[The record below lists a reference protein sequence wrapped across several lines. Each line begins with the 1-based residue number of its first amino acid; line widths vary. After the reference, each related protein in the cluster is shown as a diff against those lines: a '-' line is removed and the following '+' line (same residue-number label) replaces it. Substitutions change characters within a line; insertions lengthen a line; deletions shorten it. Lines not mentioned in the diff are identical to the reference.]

1 MKKIFLL
8 ILTGLLLHS
17 SSWAQ
22 AANAQEL
29 AEKIARKITDTLSL
43 TDSQYVQ
50 LLGKNLQLHQLKA
63 QVWQLHENSD
73 SLLQAN
79 LQRIENTRDSLYRP
93 VFTSQQYLL
102 YLQKKRML
110 VSSH

>member
-29 AEKIARKITDTLSL
+29 AEKIARKIADTLSL
-43 TDSQYVQ
+43 TDSQ
-50 LLGKNLQLHQLKA
+50 
-63 QVWQLHENSD
+63 
-73 SLLQAN
+73 
-79 LQRIENTRDSLYRP
+79 
-93 VFTSQQYLL
+93 
-102 YLQKKRML
+102 
-110 VSSH
+110 